1 MAQTQVNLGRVRDL
15 ITAVNKVS
23 GTGAP
28 GTIDTYGVF
37 TESHPVSGGVP
48 IATFTVIN
56 GSAVTAKLNL
66 VTLSGTT
73 ANPVSLATLLNRIDE
88 DTIAIE
94 MKHTV
99 TLNPPLTSYLHCV
112 FHKVDADN
120 SQGVYVVNQSTMQLE
135 SISSW
140 LTMSN
145 SEYTIYIYSYDSSA
159 PAALDTALNPSS
171 TNAVENQAI
180 AKAVGLGVTATSVNF
195 TVGGSYA
202 SDANLVYAIANRL
215 PFFKSS
221 SSLDGVYR
229 FTYSPATGIH
239 FYENISSSADGA
251 VVSIIEFRTTNQT
264 VIDII
269 SNTFATNDDIDSL
282 F

>member
-48 IATFTVIN
+48 IATFTVVN
-56 GSAVTAKLNL
+56 GSAVTAKLNM

-73 ANPVSLATLLNRIDE
+73 ANPVSLATLLYYIDE
-88 DTIAIE
+88 DTISIE

-99 TLNPPLTSYLHCV
+99 TLTPSLTTYLHCI
-112 FHKVDADN
+112 FNKLGGDN
-120 SQGVYVVNQSTMQLE
+120 TQGVYVVNQNTMQLE

-140 LTMSN
+140 LTRAN

-180 AKAVGLGVTATSVNF
+180 AKAVAYGVTSVYTTF
-195 TVGGSYA
+195 TENMSYA
-202 SDANLVYAIANRL
+202 SLTSLADAISKRL
-215 PFFKSS
+215 PF
-221 SSLDGVYR
+221 Y
-229 FTYSPATGIH
+229 
-239 FYENISSSADGA
+239 NISSGKAYRFAYSP
-251 VVSIIEFRTTNQT
+251 VSFLICYQSLFPSENGVDSEIIEFNNNTKTIT
-264 VIDII
+264 SIV
-269 SNTFATNDDIDSL
+269 SNTFATDDDIDSL